1 MMNFK
6 ILGSLT
12 APAGLDKAAQAAAPG
27 ADGFAGLVKNAVQ
40 ETLAQHQEAVKLTT
54 AVAQGQDVPS
64 HQVIQAV
71 AEAELTLQTMVAVRD
86 RAVEAYQQILQ
97 MPV

>member
-1 MMNFK
+1 MVEFK
-6 ILGSLT
+6 ILGSLM
-12 APAGLDKAAQAAAPG
+12 APAGLDKAAQSSVAGPG
-27 ADGFAGLVKNAVQ
+27 SFAGLVKSAVQ
-40 ETLAQHQEAVKLTT
+40 DTLAQHKEAVNLTT

-71 AEAELTLQTMVAVRD
+71 TEAELTLQTMVAVRD
-86 RAVEAYQQILQ
+86 RAVEAYNQILQ